1 MVGLRIKQLREELGL
16 SQEKLAEKLNA
27 SPSSIAM
34 YETERRQPNN
44 DILIKLAKIFDC
56 SIDYLLG
63 NTDIRDIGKV
73 KFANNNGIDTE
84 GLSKEEIEELKRQV
98 EYIRWRKKNGN

>member
-27 SPSSIAM
+27 SSSSIAM

-44 DILIKLAKIFDC
+44 ETLIKLAKIFDC
-56 SIDYLLG
+56 SVDYLLG
-63 NTDIRDIGKV
+63 NTDIRNIEKV
-73 KFANNNGIDTE
+73 KFANSGGIDTE
-84 GLSKEEIEELKRQV
+84 GLSKDEIEELRKQV